1 MSIAHPESTGN
12 VLRTS
17 VYDTFLQLGLLERN
31 SMISDWMFE
40 DAASLSTRN
49 PEPREEAL
57 STDTE
62 SVYSSASMREDI
74 PTSVSEP
81 VSPSKPPSSKFFK
94 AMRSKFSPN
103 KKTTSSQDAL
113 HGSHVSILSTIP
125 PFKCRPKLNTLSLQ
139 QLPSSI
145 GSHDKSIR
153 HGGSA
158 PGHEENVAAPSWSP
172 AKGKLAIGIN
182 ENRAPRR
189 DRDGSS
195 SSTEDLGLE
204 WEMVP
209 EMVAAAPTELSPKG
223 DGSPY
228 VGHSLHHIESK
239 PVEPEAHPINENRG
253 GKGFYR
259 SFSFVGPRR
268 NASSPK
274 KPKPLRRPKSLRPD
288 PKLPQSN
295 PFRSPRFSPTIE
307 VPDGDNSDGDTSC
320 APLSASSAE
329 DPPTPDALL
338 REYAAGRRPLSFSPQ
353 IQSGSHHSDEDPFS
367 AAPSASSTVPVTRPV
382 SFNGSYLAVPGA
394 GARATVQRSVSA
406 IHQRG
411 RQVPFPTNPISPI
424 PLSITSSGGDQK
436 LGRLRDFYRQDL
448 DVAIGE
454 SVVLGEENI
463 GRRKYGRRQ
472 QDTTC

>member
-1 MSIAHPESTGN
+1 
-12 VLRTS
+12 
-17 VYDTFLQLGLLERN
+17 
-31 SMISDWMFE
+31 MISDWMFE
-40 DAASLSTRN
+40 DTAGLPTRN
-49 PEPREEAL
+49 AEPREEDL

-62 SVYSSASMREDI
+62 SVYSSPSVREDI

-81 VSPSKPPSSKFFK
+81 VSPSKPHSSKFFK
-94 AMRSKFSPN
+94 AMRSKFSPS
-103 KKTTSSQDAL
+103 KKTTSSQEAL

-153 HGGSA
+153 HGGNA
-158 PGHEENVAAPSWSP
+158 PGHEENVAASSWSP

-209 EMVAAAPTELSPKG
+209 EVAAAAPTELSPKG

-239 PVEPEAHPINENRG
+239 PVEPEAPPINENRG

-268 NASSPK
+268 KASSSK
-274 KPKPLRRPKSLRPD
+274 KPKTLRRPTSLRPD
-288 PKLPQSN
+288 PKLPQPN

-320 APLSASSAE
+320 LPLSASSAE

-338 REYAAGRRPLSFSPQ
+338 REYAAGRRPLSFSTQ
-353 IQSGSHHSDEDPFS
+353 IQRGSLHSDEDPFS
-367 AAPSASSTVPVTRPV
+367 ATPSASSTVPVTRPV
-382 SFNGSYLAVPGA
+382 SFNGSYLTVPGA

-411 RQVPFPTNPISPI
+411 RQVPFPTKPVSPI
-424 PLSITSSGGDQK
+424 PLSLTSTGGEQNFR
-436 LGRLRDFYRQDL
+436 RLKDLYRQDL
-448 DVAIGE
+448 DIAIGE
-454 SVVLGEENI
+454 NVVLGEENI
-463 GRRKYGRRQ
+463 GRRKYERRQ
-472 QDTTC
+472 QDTKC